1 MFVISVFGLEKS
13 RRVFDGLYHCLK
25 FRWNRC
31 SSFNNVQ
38 VLIFNEFGLKCIS
51 TAPKLRFWGLYPVNG
66 EQPYRD
72 SKKVSACVRKHVIRR
87 IDRFRAAH
95 PFIQPLKFYAFRS
108 SGSIYTPSN
117 TWFPGSTR
125 FSIPNGILIG
135 SAVFAQLTTGG
146 PYTLQ
151 WAAPLP
157 SKLPVR
163 IRGSGPPSNTWFLE
177 STRAH
182 NPKRHFDRFSR
193 FLQGLQLTDRPTDQ
207 QTDRSITTLLGR

>member
-1 MFVISVFGLEKS
+1 VFGLEKS

-135 SAVFAQLTTGG
+135 SAVFAQLKAED
-146 PYTLQ
+146 PYTYKLQ
-151 WAAPLP
+151 CHRLP
-157 SKLPVR
+157 QKCPYPWG
-163 IRGSGPPSNTWFLE
+163 IWTPSNTWFLE